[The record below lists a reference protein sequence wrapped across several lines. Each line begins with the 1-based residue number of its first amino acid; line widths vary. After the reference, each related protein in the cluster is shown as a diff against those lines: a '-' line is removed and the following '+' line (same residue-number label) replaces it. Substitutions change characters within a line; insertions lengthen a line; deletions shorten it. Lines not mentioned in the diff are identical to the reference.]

1 MKSKCRATCVP
12 KLGFTLVELLV
23 VIAIIGILVGLLL
36 PAVQP
41 AREAARRMSC
51 QNKLKQLALACHN
64 FESAYKRFPP
74 GVVGPAQANL
84 NTNFPWW
91 QDYHDHPNVGTLVFI
106 MPFLEM
112 NAIYDAFSTHREL
125 SLDKTYHGKPSS
137 QLGRYRKWWSGA
149 NGAVPLWN
157 PYGQYRIGTFLCP
170 SDDAYSNSRGEI
182 LLTGTWVATIGHL
195 RFTRRTLAG
204 RTNYVGVTGQLGGH
218 LKTGYWGKRH
228 GIFGNRIQTTFGSIS
243 DGTTNVLMFGEV
255 CGTYADWDSFHR
267 RTGTLRAYLWT
278 HNGLPTELHD
288 PWYEENTSWAHKYR
302 FASRHPGGLGNWASA
317 MARFVV
323 SLRRLIS
330 KRL

>member
-36 PAVQP
+36 PAVQA

-243 DGTTNVLMFGEV
+243 DGTTNVLMFGEGV
-255 CGTYADWDSFHR
+255 GPTLIGIVSIDAPGRYEPICGLTTACRPNFTTPGMKRTLVGLTNTALPAVTRADWA
-267 RTGTLRAYLWT
+267 TGR
-278 HNGLPTELHD
+278 
-288 PWYEENTSWAHKYR
+288 
-302 FASRHPGGLGNWASA
+302 SA